1 MASPI
6 QESNPSNKIP
16 RVIFKNLAAL
26 SLSYFA
32 AKLIAFGGVWYLA
45 RTLLPEGF
53 GKISFATAILLY
65 FSLLVD
71 FGLTILGTRNISQNP
86 DNIKKQVSQIQSLRF
101 FLSLFAFLFMAL
113 LSWFIH
119 KPFDIK
125 QLILIYG
132 ISLFALGAN
141 LRWVFQGIQK
151 MTIIGISETL
161 GIAVYFTLVL
171 IFIHSPSDIL
181 KIPWI
186 YLVGCVLTT
195 GILIL
200 KYLREGHSFS
210 FIPSA
215 LNSISILQ
223 EALPMGL
230 SGIFIQVYYNLDTIM
245 LGFMRTNQE
254 VGWYSAQYRIVLLFQ
269 GFAVVIGTVIFPV
282 ISRLYQESREKLTR
296 FTAICA
302 RYLILFSVPLSV
314 GGTVLA
320 KPIIT
325 LLYGTKYQ
333 PGVPAFQILIW
344 TIATVF
350 SNAAF
355 GYLLLASGRQKQYM
369 YASVTGAGVNFI
381 FNLLLIPKFGIIGAG
396 TATMIT
402 EVTVLLYLYMSAQSV
417 AQVPVLKYYFQAG
430 LAAAVMAGVIIYFN
444 LTLLVSIAV
453 GILVYGLTL
462 VLLRSITIE
471 DFRILRSYIAG

>member
-1 MASPI
+1 MVQRAI
-6 QESNPSNKIP
+6 QNCIIVS
-16 RVIFKNLAAL
+16 RVCRRDWH
-26 SLSYFA
+26 SY
-32 AKLIAFGGVWYLA
+32 
-45 RTLLPEGF
+45 
-53 GKISFATAILLY
+53 
-65 FSLLVD
+65 
-71 FGLTILGTRNISQNP
+71 
-86 DNIKKQVSQIQSLRF
+86 
-101 FLSLFAFLFMAL
+101 
-113 LSWFIH
+113 
-119 KPFDIK
+119 
-125 QLILIYG
+125 
-132 ISLFALGAN
+132 
-141 LRWVFQGIQK
+141 
-151 MTIIGISETL
+151 
-161 GIAVYFTLVL
+161 
-171 IFIHSPSDIL
+171 
-181 KIPWI
+181 
-186 YLVGCVLTT
+186 
-195 GILIL
+195 
-200 KYLREGHSFS
+200 
-210 FIPSA
+210 
-215 LNSISILQ
+215 
-223 EALPMGL
+223 
-230 SGIFIQVYYNLDTIM
+230 
-245 LGFMRTNQE
+245 
-254 VGWYSAQYRIVLLFQ
+254 
-269 GFAVVIGTVIFPV
+269 FPV

-396 TATMIT
+396 IATMIT
-402 EVTVLLYLYMSAQSV
+402 EVTVLLYLYVSAQSV
-417 AQVPVLKYYFQAG
+417 ARVPVLKYYFQAG

-444 LTLLVSIAV
+444 LTLLVSIAA